1 LLQWFARQNGVKPG
15 DLTLYDPYYCNGQV
29 VAHLKSLGFPKV
41 INLPIDFYAAQR
53 DNSIPA
59 FDVLVTNP
67 PYSEDHVPRL
77 LDFAAASGKPFLLLM
92 PNYISTMS
100 YYNQPDML
108 YWVPSQRY
116 RYTSPKIL
124 TERLSSKQKRVS
136 PFHSYWYTG
145 LAPDA
150 DRKLFKEHCK
160 KTSDD
165 SEIECM
171 LCTISEI
178 PKSARGSLK
187 QEDLQVVFKKQFS
200 LFCKEHS
207 LGKLCAEFTFKGKC
221 ECPEGSQF
229 LHEFRREEEPFKRFL
244 AKWKKTKKKKSDQKA
259 KRKGKWPP

>member
-1 LLQWFARQNGVKPG
+1 
-15 DLTLYDPYYCNGQV
+15 
-29 VAHLKSLGFPKV
+29 
-41 INLPIDFYAAQR
+41 
-53 DNSIPA
+53 
-59 FDVLVTNP
+59 
-67 PYSEDHVPRL
+67 
-77 LDFAAASGKPFLLLM
+77 
-92 PNYISTMS
+92 
-100 YYNQPDML
+100 
-108 YWVPSQRY
+108 
-116 RYTSPKIL
+116 
-124 TERLSSKQKRVS
+124 
-136 PFHSYWYTG
+136 
-145 LAPDA
+145 
-150 DRKLFKEHCK
+150 
-160 KTSDD
+160 
-165 SEIECM
+165 M